1 MTQTPGRSSLT
12 ASAEVRE
19 KARIALLGLGYTQQA
34 LADFLELSRSTVSKF
49 FNGSPITVDRYKQI
63 CDALGLNWED
73 CLPREQPIAKSQTA
87 SCCIA
92 VTDQEEKTMQ
102 ILHRQSR
109 QIIVIDR
116 QNKIQKAEIVL
127 TGDVDSVEN
136 LKILEEI
143 LRQHSGDTIVI
154 FDVKPGSIK
163 LFIEGSDA
171 DIEKLINLVQSKTLT
186 KLNTFPIE
194 SIRILDA
201 DEPSNNQ
208 RNNIISLS
216 GKFNKRNF
224 PDGWDDPKKFINQ
237 TIEGSRPLSSQVR
250 SQENERN
257 EIGKIIHLTQINTS
271 LLLII
276 KKEELNETVEKGLH
290 SITLQILTTNQQIQL
305 PENLKILVFYESSG
319 EIIDEKLARR
329 KTLRSS
335 FIIESKSP
343 FCIEVKL
350 GEKTIEK
357 GLYVL

>member
-19 KARIALLGLGYTQQA
+19 KARIALLRLGYTQQV
-34 LADFLELSRSTVSKF
+34 LADFLKLSRSTVSKF

-63 CDALGLNWED
+63 CDELGLNWED
-73 CLPREQPIAKSQTA
+73 CLPIEKPIAKSQTD

-102 ILHRQSR
+102 TLNR
-109 QIIVIDR
+109 QITVIDS
-116 QNKIQKAEIVL
+116 QTEIVKAVIYL
-127 TGDVDSVEN
+127 KGDIEFIEKSKFVDTALQQFPGHTIIIKD
-136 LKILEEI
+136 LK
-143 LRQHSGDTIVI
+143 R
-154 FDVKPGSIK
+154 GSIK
-163 LFIEGSDA
+163 VFIEGSGK
-171 DIEKLINLVQSKTLT
+171 DIEELVNLIQSKILT
-186 KLNTFPIE
+186 ELNGFPIE
-194 SIRILDA
+194 SIQILDA
-201 DEPSNNQ
+201 NEPNNNQ

-216 GKFNKRNF
+216 GKFNKPNF
-224 PDGWDDPKKFINQ
+224 PPGWDDPKKFINQ
-237 TIEGSRPLSSQVR
+237 TIERSRPLSSQVR
-250 SQENERN
+250 SQENDRN
-257 EIGKIIHLTQINTS
+257 EIGKIIHLTPINTS
-271 LLLII
+271 LLLKI
-276 KKEELNETVEKGLH
+276 KKEELNETLEKGLH

-335 FIIESKSP
+335 FVIESKSP

-350 GEKTIEK
+350 GEQIIEK

>member
-1 MTQTPGRSSLT
+1 MTQTPGRSTLT
-12 ASAEVRE
+12 ASAEVRK
-19 KARIALLGLGYTQQA
+19 KAKTALLRLGYTQQV
-34 LADFLELSRSTVSKF
+34 LADFLKLSRSTVSKF
-49 FNGSPITVDRYKQI
+49 FTGKPIRVDGYKQI
-63 CDALGLNWED
+63 CDELGLNWED
-73 CLPREQPIAKSQTA
+73 CLPREQPIVRSQTDFF
-87 SCCIA
+87 CIA

-102 ILHRQSR
+102 TLHRQSR

-116 QNKIQKAEIVL
+116 QNKTQKAEIVL

-143 LRQHSGDTIVI
+143 LRQHSGDTILI
-154 FDVKPGSIK
+154 FDIKSGSIR
-163 LFIEGSDA
+163 LFIEGCDA

-186 KLNTFPIE
+186 ELNTFPIE

-250 SQENERN
+250 SQENERD
-257 EIGKIIHLTQINTS
+257 EIGKIIHLNPINTS
-271 LLLII
+271 LLLKI
-276 KKEELNETVEKGLH
+276 KKEELNETLEKGLH

-319 EIIDEKLARR
+319 EIIDEKLARK